1 MKISGHVEAIIN
13 AAFNEAKVRNH
24 EYLTP
29 EHILYAALA
38 FDEVQG
44 VLVSCGANVDQ
55 LRSGM
60 ENYFEQKVP
69 VTSDMGDPTQTVGF
83 QSVIERAVLHSQ
95 SARKDMIDVADILV
109 SLYEEERNY
118 CAYYLRKAGV
128 KRYELLESLSHGY
141 DEDGAYS
148 YKKTRDDPPRE
159 DGGKFAGMP
168 DEDPVD
174 PGHKNRANKKS
185 ALERYATELTA
196 LARDHKLEPLIGRDD
211 ELDRTVQVL
220 CRRLKNN
227 PVHVGDSGV
236 GKTAITEGLAQRIV
250 AGKVP
255 PTLKNFS
262 IYSLDMGA
270 LVAGTK
276 YRGDFEERVKRVIE
290 EMLKKEK
297 AILFIDEIHTLVGA
311 GSVSGG
317 ALDASN
323 LLKPALTSGRLRCIG
338 STTHEEYGKFFDK
351 DRALSRRFQKIDIN
365 EPSEAD
371 AIAILKGLRSKYEDY
386 HHVRY
391 SDAAVEGAVR
401 LSAQF
406 ITERRLPDKAIDV
419 IDEAGAYVRIEAY
432 KRSGHSAGNDE
443 ASGEMTS
450 NAADMPDTADG
461 GNADDGTADGGMTA
475 NDKNIRD
482 MAADSGG
489 AAEAASVT
497 VQNGSVEIIDIG
509 LPVIETVV
517 SKIARIPER
526 SVGETEKD
534 RLRDLEAKLKTRIF
548 GQDEAVAAVVR
559 AVKRSRAGF
568 RAEHKPVANF
578 LFAGPTGVGKTE
590 LARQLAD
597 ILGVAMFR
605 FDMSEYQ
612 EKYTVSRL
620 IGSSPGYVG
629 YEDGGQ
635 LTDAVRKQP
644 HAVVLLDEIEK
655 AHSDIYNI
663 LLQIMD
669 YATLTD
675 NQGRKADF
683 RNVIF
688 IMTSNAGA
696 REIGKGLIGFG
707 DRIMDDS
714 AVDNAVEKIFTPEF
728 RNRLDAVVRFGRLS
742 REIMTSIV
750 RKELDAFTK
759 QLTEKDVNLTVTAAC
774 VDRLADDGYSKE
786 FGARNVGRLIE
797 DKIKGFFV
805 DEVLFGSLSS
815 GGGATVDWRD
825 GEYRMDVDGQDMDE
839 ADVAAPVTEALG

>member
-1 MKISGHVEAIIN
+1 MRVSDHVQAIIS
-13 AAFNEAKVRNH
+13 AAYNEARLRNH

-38 FDEVQG
+38 FDEVRD
-44 VLVSCGANVDQ
+44 VLVSSGANLDQ

-60 ENYFEQKVP
+60 EHYIEQKVP
-69 VTSDMGDPTQTVGF
+69 VISNVAEPMQTVGF
-83 QSVIERAVLHSQ
+83 KSVIQRAELHRQSSQ
-95 SARKDMIDVADILV
+95 KEMLDMADILV
-109 SLYEEERNY
+109 SLFEEKRNY
-118 CAYYLRKAGV
+118 SAYYLRKAGV
-128 KRYELLESLSHGY
+128 RRFELLQNLSHGY
-141 DEDGAYS
+141 DEGDF
-148 YKKTRDDPPRE
+148 KKNRSRDDPLRE
-159 DGGKFAGMP
+159 GDEGRFAGIS
-168 DEDPVD
+168 DEEGE
-174 PGHKNRANKKS
+174 PGQKTRAGKRS
-185 ALERYATELTA
+185 ALERFALELTA
-196 LARDHKLEPLIGRDD
+196 LARENRLEPVIGRED

-250 AGKVP
+250 AGNVP
-255 PTLKNFS
+255 PTLKGFS

-290 EMLKKEK
+290 EVLKKER

-311 GSVSGG
+311 GAGSGG

-365 EPSEAD
+365 EPSETD
-371 AIAILKGLRSKYEDY
+371 AIAILKGLKTKYEDY

-391 SDAAVEGAVR
+391 SNEAVEAAVR

-419 IDEAGAYVRIEAY
+419 IDEAGAFARIAAFKREAQAA
-432 KRSGHSAGNDE
+432 GADAAHSV
-443 ASGEMTS
+443 S
-450 NAADMPDTADG
+450 NADG
-461 GNADDGTADGGMTA
+461 ALAGETPPFAIAPSTTPE
-475 NDKNIRD
+475 
-482 MAADSGG
+482 GG
-489 AAEAASVT
+489 ASSAT
-497 VQNGSVEIIDIG
+497 VQDSSTEIIDIG
-509 LPVIETVV
+509 LPLIETVV

-526 SVGETEKD
+526 SVGESEKD
-534 RLRDLEAKLKTRIF
+534 KLFVLEAKLKERIF
-548 GQDEAVAAVVR
+548 GQDEALAAVVK

-590 LARQLAD
+590 LARQLAE
-597 ILGVAMFR
+597 ILGVAMLR

-655 AHSDIYNI
+655 AHADIYNI

-707 DRIMDDS
+707 ERVVDES
-714 AVDNAVEKIFTPEF
+714 AVDSAVEKIFTPEF
-728 RNRLDAVVRFGRLS
+728 RNRLDAVVRFGHLS
-742 REIMTSIV
+742 REIMRSIV
-750 RKELDAFTK
+750 RKEIEVFAAQLAEKNVRLDISS
-759 QLTEKDVNLTVTAAC
+759 AC
-774 VDRLADDGYSKE
+774 LERLAEEGYSKE
-786 FGARNVGRLIE
+786 FGARNVGRIIE
-797 DKIKGFFV
+797 DKIKSFFV
-805 DEVLFGSLSS
+805 DEVLFGGLSS
-815 GGGATVDWRD
+815 GGSASVDWRD
-825 GEYRMDVDGQDMDE
+825 NEYRMEITGTTAGRKQE
-839 ADVAAPVTEALG
+839 PVPAE

>member
-1 MKISGHVEAIIN
+1 MKISGHVQAIID
-13 AAFNEAKVRNH
+13 AAYNEAKIRNH

-44 VLVSCGANVDQ
+44 VLFSCGADLEQ
-55 LRSGM
+55 LKHGM
-60 ENYFEQKVP
+60 ENYFEQKLP
-69 VTSDMGDPTQTVGF
+69 ITMAAEPTKTVGF
-83 QSVIERAVLHSQ
+83 HSIIERAVLQSRSSQ
-95 SARKDMIDVADILV
+95 KEIIDVADILV
-109 SLYEEERNY
+109 SLFDEERCY
-118 CAYYLRKAGV
+118 SAYYLRKVGV
-128 KRYELLESLSHGY
+128 RRLELLQVLSHSYGN
-141 DEDGAYS
+141 ENLFSSGKDGRGEKY
-148 YKKTRDDPPRE
+148 TGFPDDDQT
-159 DGGKFAGMP
+159 DG
-168 DEDPVD
+168 
-174 PGHKNRANKKS
+174 HRKS
-185 ALERYATELTA
+185 KRNALERYAVELTA
-196 LARDHKLEPLIGRDD
+196 LARDHKLEPVIGREE

-227 PVHVGDSGV
+227 PIHVGDSGV

-250 AGKVP
+250 ADKVP
-255 PTLKNFS
+255 PTLRGFS
-262 IYSLDMGA
+262 IFSLDMGA

-276 YRGDFEERVKRVIE
+276 YRGDFEERVKRVVE

-338 STTHEEYGKFFDK
+338 STTHEEYGKFFEK

-365 EPSEAD
+365 EPSEET
-371 AIAILKGLRSKYEDY
+371 AIDILKGLKSRYEDY
-386 HHVRY
+386 HHVHY
-391 SDAAVEGAVR
+391 SDEVVETAVR

-419 IDEAGAYVRIEAY
+419 IDEAGAYARIEAY
-432 KRSGHSAGNDE
+432 KKQVASKDE
-443 ASGEMTS
+443 ADKDEAFKEEASKDAT
-450 NAADMPDTADG
+450 AKDDTASKNIEGSD
-461 GNADDGTADGGMTA
+461 ADSMTVNEPVPLFYTA
-475 NDKNIRD
+475 NAQNPELFETAKK
-482 MAADSGG
+482 
-489 AAEAASVT
+489 AASST
-497 VQNGSVEIIDIG
+497 VQNGHVETIEIS
-509 LPVIETVV
+509 LPLIETVV
-517 SKIARIPER
+517 SKIARIPQR
-526 SVGETEKD
+526 SVGESEKD
-534 RLRDLEAKLKTRIF
+534 KLRDLETRLKERIF
-548 GQDEAVAAVVR
+548 GQDEAVSAVVR

-568 RAEHKPVANF
+568 RADGKPVANF

-590 LARQLAD
+590 LARQLAE
-597 ILGVAMFR
+597 ILGVAMLR

-696 REIGKGLIGFG
+696 RDIGKGLIGFG
-707 DRIMDDS
+707 DRVMDESAVDS
-714 AVDNAVEKIFTPEF
+714 AVEKLFTPEF
-728 RNRLDAVVRFGRLS
+728 RNRLDAVVRFGHLS
-742 REIMTSIV
+742 REIMISIV
-750 RKELDAFTK
+750 KKEIDAFTV
-759 QLTEKDVNLTVTAAC
+759 QLAEKNVTLTVTGNC
-774 VDRLADDGYSKE
+774 VDKLAEEGYSKE
-786 FGARNVGRLIE
+786 FGARNAGRLIE
-797 DKIKGFFV
+797 EKIKGFFV
-805 DEVLFGSLSS
+805 DEVLFGRLS
-815 GGGATVDWRD
+815 GGGSAVVDWRD
-825 GEYRMDVDGQDMDE
+825 DDYRMDIQE
-839 ADVAAPVTEALG
+839 TSENYSEEKKRAAKVTAEV

>member
-1 MKISGHVEAIIN
+1 MRISGHVQAIID
-13 AAFNEAKVRNH
+13 AAYNEAKLRKH

-44 VLVSCGANVDQ
+44 VLFSCGADPVQ
-55 LRSGM
+55 LKLGM
-60 ENYFEQKVP
+60 ENFFDQKMP
-69 VTSDMGDPTQTVGF
+69 VSKTGEPTKTVGF
-83 QSVIERAVLHSQ
+83 HSIIERALIQCKSSQ
-95 SARKDMIDVADILV
+95 KDMIDVADIIV
-109 SLYEEERNY
+109 SLYDEERCY
-118 CAYYLRKAGV
+118 SAYYLRKAGI
-128 KRYELLESLSHGY
+128 KRLELLHVLSH
-141 DEDGAYS
+141 S
-148 YKKTRDDPPRE
+148 YGNENTFNFDK
-159 DGGKFAGMP
+159 GGKYAVP
-168 DEDPVD
+168 EDD
-174 PGHKNRANKKS
+174 QIDNQKGKANKKT
-185 ALERYATELTA
+185 ALERFAIDLTA
-196 LARDHKLEPLIGRDD
+196 LARENKLEPVIGREE

-227 PVHVGDSGV
+227 PIHVGDSGV

-250 AGKVP
+250 AGNVP
-255 PTLKNFS
+255 PTIKDFS
-262 IYSLDMGA
+262 IFSLDMGA

-276 YRGDFEERVKRVIE
+276 YRGDFEERVKRVVE

-297 AILFIDEIHTLVGA
+297 TILFIDEIHTLVGA
-311 GSVSGG
+311 GSVSGS

-323 LLKPALTSGRLRCIG
+323 LLKPALTSGKLRCIG
-338 STTHEEYGKFFDK
+338 STTHEEYGKFFEK

-365 EPSEAD
+365 EPSEEV
-371 AIAILKGLRSKYEDY
+371 AIDIIKGLKSRYEDY

-391 SDAAVEGAVR
+391 SDEVVETAVR

-419 IDEAGAYVRIEAY
+419 IDEAGAYARIEAY
-432 KRSGHSAGNDE
+432 KNGQADGESSSSGSAGSSAAGSSAAKAGSSAAKTESSVASITDE
-443 ASGEMTS
+443 TTSVSESAPEYSAGSLVSESSAANVNAS
-450 NAADMPDTADG
+450 A
-461 GNADDGTADGGMTA
+461 
-475 NDKNIRD
+475 
-482 MAADSGG
+482 
-489 AAEAASVT
+489 T
-497 VQNGSVEIIDIG
+497 VQDGHVEIIEIG
-509 LPVIETVV
+509 LPVIETVI
-517 SKIARIPER
+517 SKIARIPQR

-534 RLRDLEAKLKTRIF
+534 KLKDLDKRLKERIF
-548 GQDEAVAAVVR
+548 GQNDAVAAVTK

-568 RAEHKPVANF
+568 RAEGKPVANL

-597 ILGVAMFR
+597 ILGVAMLR

-655 AHSDIYNI
+655 AHTDIFNI

-696 REIGKGLIGFG
+696 RDIGKGLIGFG
-707 DRIMDDS
+707 ERVMDETV
-714 AVDNAVEKIFTPEF
+714 VDTAIEKIFTPEF
-728 RNRLDAVVRFGRLS
+728 RNRLDAVVRFGHLS
-742 REIMTSIV
+742 QEIMISIV
-750 RKELDAFTK
+750 QKELDVFKT
-759 QLTEKDVNLTVTAAC
+759 QLAEKNVTLAVSDECVNK
-774 VDRLADDGYSKE
+774 LAEEGYSRE
-786 FGARNVGRLIE
+786 FGARNAGRLIE
-797 DKIKGFFV
+797 DKIKSFFV
-805 DEVLFGSLSS
+805 DEVLFGRLSE
-815 GGGATVDWRD
+815 GGTAVIDWHD
-825 GEYRMDVDGQDMDE
+825 GDYKFDCSHTEV
-839 ADVAAPVTEALG
+839 VAEL